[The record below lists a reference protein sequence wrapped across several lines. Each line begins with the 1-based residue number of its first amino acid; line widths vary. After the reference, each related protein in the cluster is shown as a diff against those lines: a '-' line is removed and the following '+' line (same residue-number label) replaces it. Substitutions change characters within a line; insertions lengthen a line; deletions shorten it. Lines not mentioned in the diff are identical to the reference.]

1 MDKIHRL
8 FPHLLSQHTLALFST
23 VWESLQTH
31 VGPYVSLYVTDNR
44 QGRLEDAD
52 RLPYTLDFLI
62 IEELDYIQTLLG
74 SVTVKRELDAQLA
87 PEKLSDGALQ
97 ETWLGQIMA
106 ILVGYS
112 QITQEDEGLWNFDV
126 NVFLSEETSE
136 TANYSPRNACTCLVQ
151 KLSKWP
157 VLESLL
163 AYTKTTYEGG
173 SSGYVTL
180 R

>member
-1 MDKIHRL
+1 M
-8 FPHLLSQHTLALFST
+8 FST
-23 VWESLQTH
+23 VWDSLQAH
-31 VGPYVSLYVTDNR
+31 VGPYIALYVADNQ

-52 RLPYTLDFLI
+52 RLPYTLDFLV
-62 IEELDYIQTLLG
+62 IEELDYLQTLFG

-87 PEKLSDGALQ
+87 PDKVLDGAL
-97 ETWLGQIMA
+97 EATWVGQIMA

-112 QITQEDEGLWNFDV
+112 QITQEDEGLWNIDV

-136 TANYSPRNACTCLVQ
+136 TANYSPRNACTGLAQ
-151 KLSKWP
+151 KITKWP

-163 AYTKTTYEGG
+163 GYTKTIFGAG
-173 SSGYVTL
+173 SS

>member
-1 MDKIHRL
+1 MAD
-8 FPHLLSQHTLALFST
+8 SQ
-23 VWESLQTH
+23 
-31 VGPYVSLYVTDNR
+31 

-52 RLPYTLDFLI
+52 RLPYTLDFLV
-62 IEELDYIQTLLG
+62 IEELDYLQTLFG

-87 PEKLSDGALQ
+87 PEKMSNGAL
-97 ETWLGQIMA
+97 EGTWVGQIMA

-136 TANYSPRNACTCLVQ
+136 TANYSPRNACTGLVQ
-151 KLSKWP
+151 KLTKWP

-163 AYTKTTYEGG
+163 GYTKTTFEGG
-173 SSGYVTL
+173 SSRYDIL
-180 R
+180 E

>member
-23 VWESLQTH
+23 VWESLQAH
-31 VGPYVSLYVTDNR
+31 VGPYVSLYVTDNQ

-74 SVTVKRELDAQLA
+74 SVTIKRELDAQLA
-87 PEKLSDGALQ
+87 PEKVPNGAL
-97 ETWLGQIMA
+97 EGTWIGQIMA

-157 VLESLL
+157 VLESILG
-163 AYTKTTYEGG
+163 YTKTIYGG
-173 SSGYVTL
+173 GPSKSVT
-180 R
+180 

>member
-1 MDKIHRL
+1 M

-23 VWESLQTH
+23 VWESLQAH
-31 VGPYVSLYVTDNR
+31 VVPYISLYVTDNR

-74 SVTVKRELDAQLA
+74 SVSVKRELDAQLA
-87 PEKLSDGALQ
+87 PEKVPNGMLE
-97 ETWLGQIMA
+97 ETWIGQIMA

-136 TANYSPRNACTCLVQ
+136 TANYSPRNACTSLVQ
-151 KLSKWP
+151 KLTKWP

-163 AYTKTTYEGG
+163 GYSKTMYKENL
-173 SSGYVTL
+173 SGYVNFKSSRL
-180 R
+180 